1 MLVIV
6 EGSHQ
11 NGLEKTKAE
20 YMLSYTH
27 TLNRA
32 LQIYRCSKGLSVTE
46 CDCGMII
53 RKNWW

>member
-32 LQIYRCSKGLSVTE
+32 DSKHCRFIGAAK
-46 CDCGMII
+46 D
-53 RKNWW
+53 